1 MRWPKRTVA
10 MVSPRP
16 DGPPS
21 VISRAALVIRSVCLA
36 FDLASYWSLIEHVK
50 TSSRERSANSLEC
63 QLPVRRFL
71 GCRRRRL
78 FTMKCFQFRNESTKG
93 EFQARLSASVRSNST
108 TSTERDMRRSGS
120 EFNSGDVT
128 DSGTDSVGR
137 PQYPSFSQR
146 PINLRVFTFSELR
159 NATKNFSRSLMV
171 GEGGFGCVY
180 RGTIKSLDDPD
191 TKTEIAIKQ
200 LNRKG
205 LQARFFFLAYF
216 FLLCDF

>member
-1 MRWPKRTVA
+1 
-10 MVSPRP
+10 
-16 DGPPS
+16 
-21 VISRAALVIRSVCLA
+21 
-36 FDLASYWSLIEHVK
+36 
-50 TSSRERSANSLEC
+50 
-63 QLPVRRFL
+63 
-71 GCRRRRL
+71 
-78 FTMKCFQFRNESTKG
+78 MKCFPFRNGATKG
-93 EFQARLSASVRSNST
+93 ELQSRLSASVRSNST

-180 RGTIKSLDDPD
+180 RGTIKSIDDPD
-191 TKTEIAIKQ
+191 AKIEIAVKQ

-205 LQARFFFLAYF
+205 LQARVFLHIF
-216 FLLCDF
+216 SCSVISGVLLFILTEQLASSDGHMNILYLRSLNLHGEV